1 MEERYKVVVEAEIN
15 QLKKNMNKVKDMFS
29 QLKDKYTYEINP
41 KLNVAQLNAELIKA
55 QQELR
60 KFKGIEITNKEQVK
74 QIASLS
80 TAIDTL
86 KNRIIELGGTPFKLK
101 DKVEETGEEL
111 QQVEQEVE
119 NINNA
124 GKGTGLSNMFKDGL
138 KSLKRFALS
147 LFGLQSIWRVISRA
161 SSAYLQ
167 QNQELSSK
175 IQAVWNGLGELLSPI
190 INFLANLFL
199 KLIGYINVL
208 TKALFNF
215 DFIAKANAR
224 TLKNQAKQANNATKA
239 LSGLDEIT
247 NINQDTG
254 ADASSQQ
261 PTGLIEVPELN
272 EGLVKTLQD
281 MAYWLKENW
290 SWISKV
296 GEVLLIAF
304 GASTI
309 AKILGGAG
317 AGLIGLA
324 GTLST
329 LATIGVV
336 ALGVDLFY
344 KAITGRDLVQ
354 DLKDIYNGLN
364 DVEKAKKNNEKVN
377 KKLHEDYM
385 VALKDKKEDAKQYQ
399 KNSKEVAQ
407 YTGMLKS
414 NIEMSQHDMET
425 HDKKSNTYKRAKE
438 EIEANV
444 QAYADLYKQG
454 VLNEEQ
460 TKTYAKYMSDLGYN
474 LDGTKKTIGDTA
486 NEIRDNLIKSV
497 KDATEKTD
505 KMTTATD
512 KSKQALDKSKISTN
526 QLQQELEKVSKSPFD
541 IKINDSSINT
551 TKTDT
556 QSMVNF
562 IVDKLKNPFKVNI
575 EEGTKTK
582 TIETDVNSMVT
593 QITNALRNPFSLIF
607 KSKVEKPSQSDIQSV
622 VNSITSGV
630 NNVLKLVGLKI
641 PGFAI
646 GTDLVKR
653 DGLAYIHAGE
663 QIVPADAV
671 KGGYTGG
678 NNDETNNLLRALI
691 EVVQEKDFSATIS
704 SDDVGKASVNYI
716 RNQNRIMGGSV
727 I

>member
-1 MEERYKVVVEAEIN
+1 MEERYKVVVEAEIS
-15 QLKKNMNKVKDMFS
+15 QLKKNMGKVKDMFS
-29 QLKDKYTYEINP
+29 QLKDKYSYEINP

-124 GKGTGLSNMFKDGL
+124 GKGTGLSKMFTDGL
-138 KSLKRFALS
+138 KSLKKFALS
-147 LFGLQSIWRVISRA
+147 LFGLQSIWRIIGKA

-167 QNQELSSK
+167 QNQKLSSK

-354 DLKDIYNGLN
+354 DLVDVATGLWE
-364 DVEKAKKNNEKVN
+364 VHEAKKAQEKVD

-425 HDKKSNTYKRAKE
+425 HDKKSNTYKRAEE
-438 EIEANV
+438 EIKANV
-444 QAYADLYKQG
+444 QAYAELYKQG

-460 TKTYAKYMSDLGYN
+460 TKSYAKYMNDLGYN

-486 NEIRDNLIKSV
+486 KEIRDNLVKSV
-497 KDATEKTD
+497 KDATKKTD
-505 KMTTATD
+505 EMTTATD
-512 KSKQALDKSKISTN
+512 KSKQALDKSKISTT
-526 QLQQELEKVSKSPFD
+526 QLQQELEKVSKRPFD

-556 QSMVNF
+556 QDMVTF
-562 IVDKLKNPFKVNI
+562 IANKLKNPFKVNV
-575 EEGTKTK
+575 EEGTKTSTVK
-582 TIETDVNSMVT
+582 SNVADMVT
-593 QITNALRNPFSLIF
+593 YVANQLRNPFSLIF

-678 NNDETNNLLRALI
+678 NNQETNNLLRQVLYAI
-691 EVVQEKDFSATIS
+691 QEKEFSATIS